1 MSMKSSAK
9 PSWTGSVRPPTDLLL
24 AREAGET
31 TLVHGRWSLSL
42 RGAELDD
49 ITYDGVPVLRSIR
62 LIVRDEDWGTLPMQ
76 LDGAEPPRGLGTG
89 SVLTL
94 RGRAGDGVGVCSWPL
109 SVRIDDGTLQVA
121 ARVEATSRFR
131 RNRLGLIVLHPPQL
145 AGRSFGVDHPDGSA
159 TTTVFP
165 EHISPHQP
173 AQDITALSWRAGA
186 GAHGPAVDSVL
197 RFSGDVFEMEDQRN
211 WTDASYKTYSTPLS
225 IPFPVD
231 LEPGTVVEQAVELQC
246 TSVDPAD
253 SPTNDGVT
261 ESPAHARATFGPPD
275 ATVRLP
281 AITTSVSSGP
291 ATGAP
296 IPAAFG
302 PLLCELDPATA
313 NWSAVLDRA
322 AIESGGRP
330 LDLRLIVGHPRE
342 IEPVLDRLLGAGV
355 ATARIGVFDRR
366 THLSEAGLLADVRKR
381 LDDRG
386 IPTELLGGT
395 RAHFT
400 ELNRNHSRLT
410 EWDGPLTFSITPF
423 MHDRAGHQL
432 VESLAM
438 QRLVV
443 REALAI
449 ADGRPVHVGP
459 ITLGARF
466 NAVATSAPPVPRSDT
481 LDEGFGPELV
491 DGATDIRQ
499 AARSLGAWVLA
510 SVAALAVDGVASV
523 SYFEA
528 SGRRGLSDADGR
540 RTPAAEVLGWI
551 AELSGGAV
559 APLESAHPAI
569 VGLAISKAGNLEDDS
584 TGIVGNLGDVALT
597 VAIDGVDAFALG
609 PGAVRR
615 VSFRAGP

>member
-1 MSMKSSAK
+1 MESSAG
-9 PSWTGSVRPPTDLLL
+9 PSWTGSIRPPTDLLL
-24 AREAGET
+24 TREAGAT
-31 TLVHGRWSLSL
+31 TLVHGLWSLSL
-42 RGAELDD
+42 RGTELDD

-76 LDGAEPPRGLGTG
+76 LDGAERPRGLGTG

-94 RGRAGDGVGVCSWPL
+94 RGRAGGGVGVCSWSL
-109 SVRIDDGTLQVA
+109 SVRIDVGALEVA

-145 AGRSFGVDHPDGSA
+145 AGRPFTVGHPDGSA
-159 TTTVFP
+159 TSTVFP
-165 EHISPHQP
+165 ERVSPHQP
-173 AQDITALSWRAGA
+173 ARDIAALSWRAGA
-186 GAHGPAVDSVL
+186 GDHRPAVDSVL

-225 IPFPVD
+225 IPFPVQ
-231 LEPGTVVEQAVELQC
+231 LEPGTVIEQAVELQC
-246 TSVDPAD
+246 ASADLLD
-253 SPTNDGVT
+253 SPTHDGGR
-261 ESPAHARATFGPPD
+261 ERPARARATFGPPD

-281 AITTSVSSGP
+281 EITTSVSSGP
-291 ATGAP
+291 AMGAP
-296 IPAAFG
+296 IPVTFG

-313 NWSAVLDRA
+313 NWRAVLDRA
-322 AIESGGRP
+322 VTESGGLP
-330 LDLRLIVGHPRE
+330 LDLRLTVGQAE
-342 IEPVLDRLLGAGV
+342 ETEPVLDRLLDAGA
-355 ATARIGVFDRR
+355 ATARVGVFDRR
-366 THLSEAGLLADVRKR
+366 THLSEPGLLADVRKR

-386 IPTELLGGT
+386 IAAELLGGT

-400 ELNRNHSRLT
+400 ELNRNHSRLR

-423 MHDRAGHQL
+423 MHDRGGHQL

-491 DGATDIRQ
+491 EGATDIRQ
-499 AARSLGAWVLA
+499 AARSL
-510 SVAALAVDGVASV
+510 
-523 SYFEA
+523 
-528 SGRRGLSDADGR
+528 
-540 RTPAAEVLGWI
+540 
-551 AELSGGAV
+551 
-559 APLESAHPAI
+559 
-569 VGLAISKAGNLEDDS
+569 
-584 TGIVGNLGDVALT
+584 
-597 VAIDGVDAFALG
+597 
-609 PGAVRR
+609 
-615 VSFRAGP
+615 

>member
-1 MSMKSSAK
+1 MSMESPAG
-9 PSWTGSVRPPTDLLL
+9 PSRTGSVRPPTDLLL
-24 AREAGET
+24 SREAGAT

-49 ITYDGVPVLRSIR
+49 ISYDGVPVLRSIR
-62 LIVRDEDWGTLPMQ
+62 LVVRDEDWGTLPMQ
-76 LDGAEPPRGLGTG
+76 LDDAEPPRGLGTG

-94 RGRAGDGVGVCSWPL
+94 SGRAGGGVGVCSWSL
-109 SVRIDDGTLQVA
+109 SLRIDDGALEVA

-145 AGRSFGVDHPDGSA
+145 AGRSFAVDHPDGSA

-173 AQDITALSWRAGA
+173 ARDIAALSWLAGA
-186 GAHGPAVDSVL
+186 GDDGPAVDSVV

-211 WTDASYKTYSTPLS
+211 WTDASFKTYSTPLS
-225 IPFPVD
+225 IPFPVE
-231 LEPGTVVEQAVELQC
+231 LEPGTVVEQTVELQC
-246 TSVDPAD
+246 TSADPVD
-253 SPTNDGVT
+253 SPIHDGGT
-261 ESPAHARATFGPPD
+261 ERPARARVTFGPPD

-281 AITTSVSSGP
+281 EITTSVSSGP
-291 ATGAP
+291 AAGAP
-296 IPAAFG
+296 IPATFG
-302 PLLCELDPATA
+302 SLLCELDAATT
-313 NWSAVLDRA
+313 NWRAVLDRA
-322 AIESGGRP
+322 VTESGGLP
-330 LDLRLIVGHPRE
+330 LDLRLVVGHAEE
-342 IEPVLDRLLGAGV
+342 IEPVLDRLLNAGV
-355 ATARIGVFDRR
+355 TTARVGVFDRR
-366 THLSEAGLLADVRKR
+366 THLSEPGLLADVRKR
-381 LDDRG
+381 LDARG
-386 IPTELLGGT
+386 IAGELVGGT

-423 MHDRAGHQL
+423 MHDRGGHQL

-443 REALAI
+443 REALAL

-466 NAVATSAPPVPRSDT
+466 NAVATSAPPAPRSDT

-491 DGATDIRQ
+491 EGASDTRQ
-499 AARSLGAWVLA
+499 AARSLGAWALA
-510 SVAALAVDGVASV
+510 SVAALAVEGVASA

-528 SGRRGLSDADGR
+528 SGRRGLLDSDGHSTSAAD
-540 RTPAAEVLGWI
+540 VLGWI

-559 APLESAHPAI
+559 TPLASDHPAI
-569 VGLAISKAGNLEDDS
+569 VGLAASRVGL
-584 TGIVGNLGDVALT
+584 VGNLGDVALA
-597 VAIDGVDAFALG
+597 VEIDGADAFALE
-609 PGAVRR
+609 PGAVQR
-615 VSFRAGP
+615 VSFRAGPP